1 MIAAYCGLYFGRFAV
16 HDWCCWGHADGFH
29 LQILN
34 RYYVGF
40 LPGCFRQNVDDA
52 PYYSVQTDL
61 FFQSYREYVAF
72 AMVKSDPEVVLGA
85 VATARSEAAFLEELR
100 FHYRG
105 SDFVTVGTSFGT
117 LVLGSIVYL

>member
-1 MIAAYCGLYFGRFAV
+1 M
-16 HDWCCWGHADGFH
+16 FH

-40 LPGCFRQNVDDA
+40 LPDCFRQNVDDA

-61 FFQSYREYVAF
+61 FFQNCRECAAF

-85 VATARSEAAFLEELR
+85 VATARSEAAFLAELR

-105 SDFVTVGTSFGT
+105 SRFCNCGDFIWYSGARFDCISLVG
-117 LVLGSIVYL
+117 LV